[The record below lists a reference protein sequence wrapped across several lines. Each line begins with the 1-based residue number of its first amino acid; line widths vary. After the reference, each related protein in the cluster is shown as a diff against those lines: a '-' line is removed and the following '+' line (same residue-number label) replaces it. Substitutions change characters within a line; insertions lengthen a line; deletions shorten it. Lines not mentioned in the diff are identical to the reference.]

1 MLLRIED
8 IDAARCTPQLEA
20 MMLADL
26 EWVGFQWDEPPR
38 RQSGH
43 LDFYRENLATLARRG
58 LVYPSTLSRT
68 EIGRR
73 VAELRVAGRT
83 WPNDPDGAPLYP
95 GGERELDEG
104 QRAGIVNG
112 GQDFSL
118 RLDCALALRQAGLPL
133 TWQEAPDGDF
143 SRCAAVLADPLAW
156 GDPVLARKDA
166 PASYHL
172 ACVLDD
178 ALQGVTH
185 VVRGRDLYAAT
196 ALHRLLQALFG
207 LRAPRYFHHPLV
219 LDEKG
224 AKLSKSLRSTA
235 LRHLRESGATAADV
249 RRRIGL

>member
-8 IDAARCTPQLEA
+8 IDAARCTPLLEA

-38 RQSGH
+38 RQSGY

-133 TWQEAPDGDF
+133 TWQEAHNGDF
-143 SRCAAVLADPLAW
+143 SRCAAVLADPQAW

-178 ALQGVTH
+178 ASQGVTH

-207 LRAPRYFHHPLV
+207 LGAPQYFHHPLV